1 MEPIRTLLDRQPVVS
16 PPVLPED
23 LWKLYGGDLQ
33 FSATARP
40 YVIANFAA
48 TLDGVVSYKIP
59 GKSGGA
65 EVTGRN
71 TGDHFIMGLLRAS
84 ADAVLVGSGTFG
96 EVSPLH
102 LWIPEYI
109 YPYAARLYQSYRGS
123 RMEHPLN
130 VVVSGNGRLDVTRAV
145 FHTPDV
151 KSLIITTV
159 EGRQRIEEACASA
172 HCSIQTRAVGD
183 HARIAPKTIIELLYR
198 EFDVH
203 LLLHE
208 GGPALFGEFL
218 QEHLIDEL
226 FLTIAPQIAGRSST
240 IDRPAF
246 IRDIAFVPEE
256 APWLQLLSVKN
267 SGDHLYLRY
276 RKAAKLDRTRA

>member
-1 MEPIRTLLDRQPVVS
+1 MDPLRTLLDRQQLLS

-23 LWKLYGGDLQ
+23 LRELYGGDLQ

-40 YVIANFAA
+40 YVVANFAA

-65 EVTGRN
+65 EITGRN
-71 TGDHFIMGLLRAS
+71 AGDHFIMGLLRAS

-96 EVSPLH
+96 EVSPSH

-109 YPYAARLYQSYRGS
+109 CPEAARLYQTYRGTG
-123 RMEHPLN
+123 REHPLN
-130 VVVSGNGRLDVTRAV
+130 VVVSGSGRLDIMRAI
-145 FHTPDV
+145 FHATDV
-151 KSLIITTV
+151 KSLIITTA
-159 EGRQRIEEACASA
+159 EGKQRIDEACASA
-172 HCSIQTRAVGD
+172 HCSIQTGAVGD
-183 HARIAPKTIIELLYR
+183 EARIAPEKIVELLHQ
-198 EFDVH
+198 EFGVR

-208 GGPALFGEFL
+208 GGPALFGQFL

-226 FLTIAPQIAGRSST
+226 FLTLAPQIAGRSST
-240 IDRPAF
+240 IDRPTLIRNAAF
-246 IRDIAFVPEE
+246 APEE
-256 APWLQLLSVKN
+256 APWLQLLSVKH

-276 RKAAKLDRTRA
+276 RKAGLD

>member
-1 MEPIRTLLDRQPVVS
+1 MDAIRTLLDRQPVVS
-16 PPVLPED
+16 PPILPED
-23 LWKLYGGDLQ
+23 LRKLYDGDLQ
-33 FSATARP
+33 FSATART

-65 EVTGRN
+65 EITCRN
-71 TGDHFIMGLLRAS
+71 AGDHFIMGLLRAS

-109 YPYAARLYQSYRGS
+109 YPEMAHVYQSYRGA
-123 RMEHPLN
+123 RMKHPLN
-130 VVVSGNGRLDVTRAV
+130 VVVSGSGRVDMARAI
-145 FHTPDV
+145 FHTSDV

-159 EGRQRIEEACASA
+159 EGKQRIDEACASA
-172 HCSIQTRAVGD
+172 HCSILTRAPGD
-183 HARIAPKTIIELLYR
+183 GARIAPDKIIQLLYR

-203 LLLHE
+203 VLLHE
-208 GGPALFGEFL
+208 GGPALLGQFL
-218 QEHLIDEL
+218 QTGLVDEL

-240 IDRPAF
+240 IDRPAL
-246 IRDIAFVPEE
+246 IRDVAFTPEA
-256 APWLQLLSVKN
+256 APWLQLLSVKH

-276 RKAAKLDRTRA
+276 RRAADLGSTDV